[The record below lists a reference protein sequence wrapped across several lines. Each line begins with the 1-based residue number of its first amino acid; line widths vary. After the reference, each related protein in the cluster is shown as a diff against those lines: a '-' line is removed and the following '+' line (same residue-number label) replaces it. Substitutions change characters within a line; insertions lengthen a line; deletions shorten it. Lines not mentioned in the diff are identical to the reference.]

1 MKVNTTSFDFSS
13 LDLSGTK
20 PISIPMETVEVSIS
34 STDMIDSYAKA
45 FCAEAR
51 RKNPLRAEQVNLTD
65 DEVTQYADYLITKRV
80 ECVHNECQDARKL
93 KVLYI
98 PSYLQFVLE
107 TIGIYQDRTYGLKL
121 VPIMEEKSEMTF
133 EEALKVSEKIGSFI
147 DDLQIVQDAMP
158 RENVGHEGVMATA
171 LIAGY
176 MRSYKTSVKPVDT
189 YVAAFLKLQL
199 VKEQSFAALYR
210 IQYDDYDFI
219 QAALTSYKGLF

>member
-1 MKVNTTSFDFSS
+1 MNGVQFDSS
-13 LDLSGTK
+13 KINLGEVK
-20 PISIPMETVEVSIS
+20 AVSIPMETVEVSIS
-34 STDMIDSYAKA
+34 PSDMVASYAKA
-45 FCAEAR
+45 FVAEAQ
-51 RKNPLRAEQVNLTD
+51 RKNPLKAEQVNLTD
-65 DEVTQYADYLITKRV
+65 DEVVRYATFLLEERIK
-80 ECVHNECQDARKL
+80 CVNNACPEFRKL

-107 TIGIYQDRTYGLKL
+107 TVGIYKDRTYGLKL
-121 VPIMEEKSEMTF
+121 VPVMAEKSDMTF

-158 RENVGHEGVMATA
+158 REDVGHEGVMATA

-199 VKEQSFAALYR
+199 VKEQSFGALYR
-210 IQYDDYDFI
+210 IQYDDYNFI
-219 QAALTSYKGLF
+219 QAALTSLKGLY